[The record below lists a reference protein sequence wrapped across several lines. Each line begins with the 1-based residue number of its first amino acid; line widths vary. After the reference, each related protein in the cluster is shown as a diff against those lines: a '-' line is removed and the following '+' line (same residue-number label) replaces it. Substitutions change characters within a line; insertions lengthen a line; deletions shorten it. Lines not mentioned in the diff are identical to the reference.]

1 MIFQEKNGNFIK
13 WTICMGI
20 YYDNYLGQGI
30 LYKVAEHLKE
40 TMFYIAQIIEL
51 GENRNGI

>member
-1 MIFQEKNGNFIK
+1 
-13 WTICMGI
+13 MGI